1 MHYFHSQRC
10 SWGWGILLSCPGCQ
24 LRPRYLAGEQKGG
37 LVCTLALHLRSGV
50 ILAKTSTQHCG
61 QAVLKSSYSIKTGYN
76 CKATVITVLTL
87 KHHY

>member
-1 MHYFHSQRC
+1 MV
-10 SWGWGILLSCPGCQ
+10 
-24 LRPRYLAGEQKGG
+24 
-37 LVCTLALHLRSGV
+37 LVCTPALHLRSGV